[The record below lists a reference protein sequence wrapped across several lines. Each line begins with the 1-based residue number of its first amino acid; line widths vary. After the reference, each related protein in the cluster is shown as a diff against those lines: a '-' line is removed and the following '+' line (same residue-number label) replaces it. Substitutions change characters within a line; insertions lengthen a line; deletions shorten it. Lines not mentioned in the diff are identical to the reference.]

1 VSGPRRR
8 KSSGSQPRGRRRAPQ
23 RDFWGNADAFAEP
36 ATRIVPAE
44 DPTVML
50 HSLSSPPLPGRETV
64 AVHYFAAVAEK
75 AASLAVALAAA
86 SDLLDWGDDRS
97 DDEGDDLD
105 EFDEFD
111 EYDEDELSPEP
122 A

>member
-1 VSGPRRR
+1 MSGPRRR
-8 KSSGSQPRGRRRAPQ
+8 KSSGDRPRARRRVPQ
-23 RDFWGNADAFAEP
+23 RDFWGNPDAFAEP
-36 ATRIVPAE
+36 ATLIAPAD

-86 SDLLDWGDDRS
+86 SDLLDLGDD
-97 DDEGDDLD
+97 
-105 EFDEFD
+105 
-111 EYDEDELSPEP
+111 EYEEEPIEP

>member
-1 VSGPRRR
+1 MSPPRRR
-8 KSSGSQPRGRRRAPQ
+8 KSPAERPRARRRVPQ
-23 RDFWGNADAFAEP
+23 RDFWGNADAFADP
-36 ATRIVPAE
+36 AARITPAH

-86 SDLLDWGDDRS
+86 SDLLDMGDDGY
-97 DDEGDDLD
+97 DDFE
-105 EFDEFD
+105 
-111 EYDEDELSPEP
+111 ELPDQP

>member
-1 VSGPRRR
+1 MSPPRRR
-8 KSSGSQPRGRRRAPQ
+8 KAPDRSNARRRAAPQ
-23 RDFWGNADAFAEP
+23 RDFWGSDTTNEAPVERISPAD
-36 ATRIVPAE
+36 

-50 HSLSSPPLPGRETV
+50 RSLNSPPLPGRETV

-86 SDLLDWGDDRS
+86 SQLL
-97 DDEGDDLD
+97 DLD
-105 EFDEFD
+105 EPLDDGLPFE
-111 EYDEDELSPEP
+111 S

>member
-1 VSGPRRR
+1 MSGPRRR
-8 KSSGSQPRGRRRAPQ
+8 KSSGGQTRARKRAPQ
-23 RDFWGNADAFAEP
+23 RDFWGKADAFAEP
-36 ATRIVPAE
+36 ATLITPAQ

-86 SDLLDWGDDRS
+86 SDLLDLDADD
-97 DDEGDDLD
+97 DFDELD
-105 EFDEFD
+105 EYE
-111 EYDEDELSPEP
+111 EELSEP

>member
-1 VSGPRRR
+1 VSPPRRKKAPER
-8 KSSGSQPRGRRRAPQ
+8 TNARRRRVPQ
-23 RDFWGNADAFAEP
+23 RDFWGSDTAGDDEVEFIRP
-36 ATRIVPAE
+36 AA

-50 HSLSSPPLPGRETV
+50 RSLSSPPLPGRETV

-86 SDLLDWGDDRS
+86 SELLDMDDY
-97 DDEGDDLD
+97 DN
-105 EFDEFD
+105 
-111 EYDEDELSPEP
+111 DEDFEP

>member
-1 VSGPRRR
+1 MSCPAASQVVGRSVAAGGSARRSATSGATPTQSPSR
-8 KSSGSQPRGRRRAPQ
+8 
-23 RDFWGNADAFAEP
+23 
-36 ATRIVPAE
+36 ATRITPAD

-86 SDLLDWGDDRS
+86 SDLLEMDDV
-97 DDEGDDLD
+97 DVDVDAEADLD
-105 EFDEFD
+105 ED
-111 EYDEDELSPEP
+111 LSPEP

>member
-1 VSGPRRR
+1 MSGPRRR
-8 KSSGSQPRGRRRAPQ
+8 KSSGGQPRARRRVPQ
-23 RDFWGNADAFAEP
+23 RDFWGNADANAEP
-36 ATRIVPAE
+36 ATRIAPAD

-86 SDLLDWGDDRS
+86 SDLLEMGDDDFDQS
-97 DDEGDDLD
+97 DEAVA
-105 EFDEFD
+105 EE
-111 EYDEDELSPEP
+111 EIPERV
-122 A
+122 

>member
-1 VSGPRRR
+1 MSTPRRR
-8 KSSGSQPRGRRRAPQ
+8 KSSGGQSRSRRQKAPQ
-23 RDFWGNADAFAEP
+23 RDFWGNADAFDEP
-36 ATRIVPAE
+36 AARITPAP

-86 SDLLDWGDDRS
+86 SDVLDLDDDDGYDDFDD
-97 DDEGDDLD
+97 DDESL
-105 EFDEFD
+105 
-111 EYDEDELSPEP
+111 LPEP

>member
-1 VSGPRRR
+1 V
-8 KSSGSQPRGRRRAPQ
+8 PQ
-23 RDFWGNADAFAEP
+23 RDFWGNPDANASP
-36 ATRIVPAE
+36 ATRIAPAD

-86 SDLLDWGDDRS
+86 SDLLDWG
-97 DDEGDDLD
+97 EGDSD
-105 EFDEFD
+105 ERD
-111 EYDEDELSPEP
+111 EYDEQDEEEP
-122 A
+122 AAELA

>member
-1 VSGPRRR
+1 VSPPRR
-8 KSSGSQPRGRRRAPQ
+8 KKAPERGANARRRRVPQ
-23 RDFWGNADAFAEP
+23 RDFWGSDP
-36 ATRIVPAE
+36 AGDDEVEFIRPAA

-50 HSLSSPPLPGRETV
+50 RSLSSPPLPGRETV

-86 SDLLDWGDDRS
+86 SELLDMDDYADV
-97 DDEGDDLD
+97 DDED
-105 EFDEFD
+105 F
-111 EYDEDELSPEP
+111 EP

>member
-1 VSGPRRR
+1 MSGPRRH
-8 KSSGSQPRGRRRAPQ
+8 KSSAERPRARKRAPQ
-23 RDFWGNADAFAEP
+23 RDFWGSADAFAEP
-36 ATRIVPAE
+36 AARITPAQ

-75 AASLAVALAAA
+75 AASHAVALAAA
-86 SDLLDWGDDRS
+86 SDLLDLDQD
-97 DDEGDDLD
+97 DDLD
-105 EFDEFD
+105 DLDGDEAF
-111 EYDEDELSPEP
+111 EL

>member
-1 VSGPRRR
+1 VSPPRRR
-8 KSSGSQPRGRRRAPQ
+8 KAPERTNARRRRAPQ
-23 RDFWGNADAFAEP
+23 RDFWGTESTGEDDVDLIRP
-36 ATRIVPAE
+36 AA

-50 HSLSSPPLPGRETV
+50 RSLSSPPLPGRETV

-86 SDLLDWGDDRS
+86 SELLDMDDY
-97 DDEGDDLD
+97 DDDNEDL
-105 EFDEFD
+105 
-111 EYDEDELSPEP
+111 EP

>member
-1 VSGPRRR
+1 MSGPRRR
-8 KSSGSQPRGRRRAPQ
+8 KSSSDRPRARRRGPQ
-23 RDFWGNADAFAEP
+23 RDFWGSADALAEP
-36 ATRIVPAE
+36 AVRIAPAD

-86 SDLLDWGDDRS
+86 SDLLDLGDD
-97 DDEGDDLD
+97 
-105 EFDEFD
+105 
-111 EYDEDELSPEP
+111 EYEHDVDVDTDALPDEP

>member
-1 VSGPRRR
+1 VSPPRRR
-8 KSSGSQPRGRRRAPQ
+8 KAPERPNARRRRTPQ
-23 RDFWGNADAFAEP
+23 RDFWGAETTGEDEVDLIRP
-36 ATRIVPAE
+36 AA

-50 HSLSSPPLPGRETV
+50 RSLSSPPLPGRETV

-86 SDLLDWGDDRS
+86 SEMLDM
-97 DDEGDDLD
+97 
-105 EFDEFD
+105 D
-111 EYDEDELSPEP
+111 EYGDNDDDFEP

>member
-1 VSGPRRR
+1 MSGPRRR
-8 KSSGSQPRGRRRAPQ
+8 KSSSNQSRARKRTPQ
-23 RDFWGNADAFAEP
+23 RDFWGNADAFDEP
-36 ATRIVPAE
+36 TARIAPAQ

-86 SDLLDWGDDRS
+86 SDLLDLDT
-97 DDEGDDLD
+97 DDEFA
-105 EFDEFD
+105 EFDDAD
-111 EYDEDELSPEP
+111 EYDEEDASLEP

>member
-1 VSGPRRR
+1 MSGPRRR
-8 KSSGSQPRGRRRAPQ
+8 KASGDRPRARRRTPQ
-23 RDFWGNADAFAEP
+23 RDFWGRADAFTEP
-36 ATRIVPAE
+36 PTPIAPAQ

-86 SDLLDWGDDRS
+86 SDLLDR
-97 DDEGDDLD
+97 DDEYEEPL
-105 EFDEFD
+105 
-111 EYDEDELSPEP
+111 PEP

>member
-1 VSGPRRR
+1 MSGPRRR
-8 KSSGSQPRGRRRAPQ
+8 KSSGGQTRARKRAPQ
-23 RDFWGNADAFAEP
+23 REFWGKADAFAEP
-36 ATRIVPAE
+36 ATLITPAE

-86 SDLLDWGDDRS
+86 SDLLDMGDDGY
-97 DDEGDDLD
+97 DDFE
-105 EFDEFD
+105 
-111 EYDEDELSPEP
+111 ELPDEP

>member
-1 VSGPRRR
+1 MSGPRRR
-8 KSSGSQPRGRRRAPQ
+8 KSSGGQTRARKRAPQ
-23 RDFWGNADAFAEP
+23 RDFWGKADAFAEP
-36 ATRIVPAE
+36 ATLITPAQ

-86 SDLLDWGDDRS
+86 SDLLDDDF
-97 DDEGDDLD
+97 DELD
-105 EFDEFD
+105 EYE
-111 EYDEDELSPEP
+111 EELSEP

>member
-1 VSGPRRR
+1 MSGPRRR
-8 KSSGSQPRGRRRAPQ
+8 KASGGQSRSRKRTAPQ
-23 RDFWGNADAFAEP
+23 RDFWGKADAFEEP
-36 ATRIVPAE
+36 AARITPAP

-86 SDLLDWGDDRS
+86 SDVLDLDDDDDF
-97 DDEGDDLD
+97 DDELD
-105 EFDEFD
+105 EF
-111 EYDEDELSPEP
+111 EDDFSPEP